1 MTTIETQKGMRG
13 MVITEKREPNRDTR
27 STKRGSTRT
36 DRIDLRVEPSV
47 KQRWQRAADLLGV
60 PLASFVTMA
69 TAERAD
75 QTIRDQ
81 EMLVLTPEESE
92 WFINYLTQETWE
104 PTPALLRAAERHREL
119 FGDDPT

>member
-1 MTTIETQKGMRG
+1 MIAVVVT
-13 MVITEKREPNRDTR
+13 TEKQQPSRTM
-27 STKRGSTRT
+27 RGSTRT
-36 DRIDLRVEPSV
+36 DRVDLRIDPAI
-47 KQRWQRAADLLGV
+47 KQRWQHAADLLGV
-60 PLASFVTMA
+60 PLASFITMA

-92 WFINYLTQETWE
+92 WFLNYLTQETWE
-104 PTPALLRAAERHREL
+104 PSPALLRAAQRHREL

>member
-1 MTTIETQKGMRG
+1 
-13 MVITEKREPNRDTR
+13 MVVTTEKQQTNRKTR
-27 STKRGSTRT
+27 PTKRGSTRT
-36 DRIDLRVEPSV
+36 DRVDLRIDPAV

-69 TAERAD
+69 TMERAD

-92 WFINYLTQETWE
+92 WFINYLMEETWE
-104 PTPALLRAAERHREL
+104 PSPALLRAAERHREL
-119 FGDDPT
+119 FGNNPT

>member
-1 MTTIETQKGMRG
+1 MSTT
-13 MVITEKREPNRDTR
+13 TEKPQTNQSAQR
-27 STKRGSTRT
+27 TKRT
-36 DRIDLRVEPSV
+36 DRVDLRVDPAV
-47 KQRWQRAADLLGV
+47 KQRWQHAADLLGV

-92 WFINYLTQETWE
+92 WFINYLAQETWE
-104 PTPALLRAAERHREL
+104 PSPALLRAAERHREL

>member
-1 MTTIETQKGMRG
+1 MVTT
-13 MVITEKREPNRDTR
+13 TEKQQSHR
-27 STKRGSTRT
+27 STRRIKRGSTRT
-36 DRIDLRVEPSV
+36 DRVDLRVEPSI
-47 KQRWQRAADLLGV
+47 KQRWQHAADLLGV

-92 WFINYLTQETWE
+92 WFINLLMQPPRE
-104 PTPALLRAAERHREL
+104 PSEALLRAAKQHREL
-119 FGDDPT
+119 FGDDTT

>member
-1 MTTIETQKGMRG
+1 
-13 MVITEKREPNRDTR
+13 MVTTEKRQPNRDTR
-27 STKRGSTRT
+27 RAKRGATRT
-36 DRIDLRVEPSV
+36 DRVDLRVEPSV

-81 EMLVLTPEESE
+81 AMLVLTPEESE
-92 WFINYLTQETWE
+92 WFINLLMQPPRE
-104 PTPALLRAAERHREL
+104 PSEALLRAAKQHREL
-119 FGDDPT
+119 FGDDAP

>member
-1 MTTIETQKGMRG
+1 VVT
-13 MVITEKREPNRDTR
+13 TEKQPPNQTTR
-27 STKRGSTRT
+27 RTKRGSTRT
-36 DRIDLRVEPSV
+36 DRVDLRVDPAI
-47 KQRWQRAADLLGV
+47 KQRWQHAADLLGV

-92 WFINYLTQETWE
+92 WFINYLAQETWE
-104 PTPALLRAAERHREL
+104 PSPSLLRAAQRHREL